1 MKTPAILCIM
11 DGYGLGPC
19 GRGNA
24 IESARKP
31 NLDKLFSQ
39 FESTSLQAG
48 GRAVGLPEGQMG
60 NSEVGHMNIGA
71 GRVVWQDLLLIS
83 NAIDDGS
90 FFENSALIEAAQRV
104 KDAGTLHI
112 FGLMSDGGVH
122 SHIDHIKAIVKLA
135 ADRGAERISLHCFM
149 DGRDTAPDSGAGY
162 LREME
167 SFLAELGRGKIA
179 SICGRYY
186 AMDRDKRWDR
196 IKLAYDMLVS
206 PPAGGAESA
215 SECIESAY
223 AEGQSDE
230 FIKPTAC
237 EGFEGIKSGDSIIFA
252 NFRPD
257 RAREITRAFTDPEFD
272 AFERPEAPAGLFFV
286 CMTQYDPTIPNVS
299 VAYPPKEL
307 ENVLGEYISG
317 KGLRQLRIAE
327 TEKYAHVTFFFNGGR
342 ELPFE
347 GEERILVPSPKVA
360 TYDLMP
366 QMSAFEVA
374 ARAAERIK
382 SKAQELCVINFANCD
397 MVGHTGVFDATV
409 KAVEA
414 VDSCV
419 VAIAEAAA
427 EAKACLL
434 LTADHGNADQM
445 LDERGNVVTAHSL
458 NPVPFIVCD
467 YSGKFEGLPL
477 REGGALKDI
486 APTILQILGIE
497 KPEEMS
503 GTSLFELL

>member
-1 MKTPAILCIM
+1 MKIPVILCIM

-90 FFENSALIEAAQRV
+90 FFENPALIEAAERT
-104 KDAGTLHI
+104 KNAGALHI

-122 SHIDHIKAIVKLA
+122 SHIDHIKALVKLA
-135 ADRGAERISLHCFM
+135 ADRGAKKILLHCFM

-162 LREME
+162 LRDME
-167 SFLAELGRGKIA
+167 SFLAKLGRGQIA

-186 AMDRDKRWDR
+186 AMDRDRRWER
-196 IKLAYDMLVS
+196 IKQAYDMLIS
-206 PPAGGAESA
+206 PPANRPASA
-215 SECIESAY
+215 LECIERAY
-223 AEGQSDE
+223 AAGTSDE
-230 FIKPTAC
+230 FIKPMAC
-237 EGFEGIKSGDSIIFA
+237 RGFEGIRSGDSIIFA

-272 AFERPEAPAGLFFV
+272 AFDRPEAPSNIFFV

-307 ENVLGEYISG
+307 ENVLGEYIST
-317 KGLRQLRIAE
+317 KGFRQLRIAE

-342 ELPFE
+342 EIPFE

-366 QMSAFEVA
+366 EMSAFEVA
-374 ARAAERIK
+374 ARAAAHIK
-382 SKAQELCVINFANCD
+382 SDAAELTVINFANCD

-414 VDSCV
+414 VDSCIRV
-419 VAIAEAAA
+419 IAEAAA
-427 EAKACLL
+427 EARACLL
-434 LTADHGNADQM
+434 VTADHGNADQM
-445 LDERGNVVTAHSL
+445 LDEQGNIVTAHSV
-458 NPVPFIVCD
+458 NPVPFILCD
-467 YSGKFEGLPL
+467 YSKKFAGIPL

-486 APTILQILGIE
+486 APTILEILGLE

-503 GTSLFELL
+503 GTSLLKVL